1 MHLQLL
7 FCCSV
12 SSMCCW
18 QAARTYLERKFE
30 EFENCSLD
38 QLIRH
43 SLQVRLILMVPSSA
57 SNASLP

>member
-1 MHLQLL
+1 M
-7 FCCSV
+7 
-12 SSMCCW
+12 M

-43 SLQVRLILMVPSSA
+43 ALQVSTVVTPVL
-57 SNASLP
+57 